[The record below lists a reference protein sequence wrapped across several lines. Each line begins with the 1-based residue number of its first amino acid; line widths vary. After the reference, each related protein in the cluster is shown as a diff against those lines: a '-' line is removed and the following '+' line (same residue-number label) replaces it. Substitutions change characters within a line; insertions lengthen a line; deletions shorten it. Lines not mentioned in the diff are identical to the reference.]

1 MASKPIRPTKK
12 FEKPKDIRFQVY
24 TNAEI
29 LSILGM
35 YNAQFDNAIRDN
47 VSTENINTMLK
58 LLDRMKFLIAQIK
71 QGKP

>member
-1 MASKPIRPTKK
+1 MVSKPMRPTKK
-12 FEKPKDIRFQVY
+12 FEAPKDIRFQVY

-35 YNAQFDNAIRDN
+35 YNSQFYNAIRDDI
-47 VSTENINTMLK
+47 STENINTMLK
-58 LLDRMKFLIAQIK
+58 LLDRMKFLIVQIK